1 MKPNLNFKL
10 STSDIEIIEYALLN
24 SISTANERQDF
35 TRIKNITE
43 LLGKL
48 HDQKNFYGKMPD
60 GSVYV
65 GGWNYHE
72 YP

>member
-1 MKPNLNFKL
+1 LKPNLNFKL

-65 GGWNYHE
+65 GG
-72 YP
+72 

>member
-24 SISTANERQDF
+24 SISSANERQDF
-35 TRIKNITE
+35 TKIRKITE

-65 GGWNYHE
+65 GG
-72 YP
+72 

>member
-48 HDQKNFYGKMPD
+48 HDQKNFYGKMSD

-65 GGWNYHE
+65 GG
-72 YP
+72 